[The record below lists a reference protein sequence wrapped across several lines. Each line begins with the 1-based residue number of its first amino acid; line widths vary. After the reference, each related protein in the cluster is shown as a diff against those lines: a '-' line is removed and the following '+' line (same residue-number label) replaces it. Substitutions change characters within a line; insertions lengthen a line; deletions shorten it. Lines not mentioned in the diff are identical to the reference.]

1 MVLWSVRQSALQ
13 GESMKKNWIF
23 TIAVMAAVV
32 ISSCSWEMPEEIIF
46 RAQPQLWVP
55 TGGAVIDID
64 ISDELNEIIDEFT
77 TSLAASDPNLSAGEK
92 SGDGYDGRPLTLF
105 AELAIVAPTFSPIP
119 PPPPPGYD
127 VLFEDQTGSI
137 DLSGLS
143 GPIPDEVQLDQVPC
157 WVWFETSASP
167 APDVYVRLEA
177 TWTDGVIP
185 QSSYLLGDAGN
196 FATLES
202 SKATANTFDLTDI
215 FNDRPADLVLHYE
228 FGVDSADVTDIDSV
242 HLYFEVP
249 FAFQVTAPTLLDLED
264 NGDNP
269 LLMEDD
275 IFGRDPLEP
284 DEDLDELLNALRG
297 SNAGISLTL
306 TQTSGLGAR
315 LGMINSADPLFVDP
329 AEKKIPDNWAI
340 DVNIQPEEADQTVEV
355 GITAQAL
362 AQMIDGA
369 GPDNLFIP
377 EFLILVEEDFQVN
390 KLWTLNVT
398 DGYLRV
404 QAIVDYTFS
413 LEDEE

>member
-1 MVLWSVRQSALQ
+1 
-13 GESMKKNWIF
+13 MKKNWIF

-92 SGDGYDGRPLTLF
+92 SGGGYDGRPLTLF